1 MRALALSLRGIF
13 LSFCY
18 KFVTS
23 VKLPCTTVTVHNFL
37 YGKMSAIAL
46 LFQGYPPSFVK
57 AEYLKMHARFIQSR
71 HHPRLVLVNEI
82 YHTVTRQST
91 IVVVAVVIDVIL
103 GRCAKMSVLI
113 V

>member
-23 VKLPCTTVTVHNFL
+23 VKLPYTTVTVHNFL

-82 YHTVTRQST
+82 YHSGEAYHIEIIRREFEGERNIQCV
-91 IVVVAVVIDVIL
+91 D
-103 GRCAKMSVLI
+103 
-113 V
+113 